1 MAKPKTKAD
10 PKHSTPAL
18 TPGLYMAR
26 QAYIDEADKLAAQ
39 METKWGCGRLRLLVD
54 PELRIKF
61 DRQRYLL
68 NQAIWYGSL
77 EDLAEQS
84 RRMCNAWNALDAFA
98 TAEGLEPAPD
108 KTLELTLIDGTVIV
122 ICADIPTANRQGP
135 DGRRKQVLMLDELA
149 RMIEAFPELI
159 KAKEVFPGA
168 EVVAA
173 KRHVSDALM
182 GLANSHTPID
192 SKFEADEIPF

>member
-1 MAKPKTKAD
+1 MAKLKQD
-10 PKHSTPAL
+10 PKHSTPAT

-26 QAYIDEADKLAAQ
+26 QAHIDEADKLAAQ
-39 METKWGCGRLRLLVD
+39 LETKWGCGRLRLLVG

-84 RRMCNAWNALDAFA
+84 RRMCNAWNALDQAA
-98 TAEGLEPAPD
+98 MALNAKPSDER
-108 KTLELTLIDGTVIV
+108 TLELTLTDGTVIV

-149 RMIEAFPELI
+149 RMIETFPELI

-168 EVVAA
+168 EVVSAR
-173 KRHVSDALM
+173 RHVSDALV
-182 GLANSHTPID
+182 GLADSLTPID
-192 SKFEADEIPF
+192 EPLPDDALPF

>member
-1 MAKPKTKAD
+1 MAKASTKD
-10 PKHSTPAL
+10 TKHSTPAL

-26 QAYIDEADKLAAQ
+26 QAHIDQADKPAAQ

-54 PELRIKF
+54 PELRTKF

-68 NQAIWYGSL
+68 NQAIWYGPL

-84 RRMCNAWNALDAFA
+84 RRMCNAWNALDQAA
-98 TAEGLEPAPD
+98 TAINAPPSD
-108 KTLELTLIDGTVIV
+108 ERTLELTLTDGTVVV
-122 ICADIPTANRQGP
+122 ICADIPTANRQAT
-135 DGRRKQVLMLDELA
+135 DGRRKQVIMLDEVA
-149 RMIEAFPELI
+149 RMLEAFPELI

-173 KRHVSDALM
+173 KRHVPDALM
-182 GLANSHTPID
+182 GLADSQTPID
-192 SKFEADEIPF
+192 EPLPDEALPF

>member
-1 MAKPKTKAD
+1 MAKLKTKTD
-10 PKHSTPAL
+10 PKHMTPAS

-26 QAYIDEADKLAAQ
+26 QAHIDEADKLAAQ
-39 METKWGCGRLRLLVD
+39 METKWGCGRLRLLVG

-68 NQAIWYGSL
+68 NQAIWYGEL

-84 RRMCNAWNALDAFA
+84 RRMCNAWNALDAHA
-98 TAEGLEPAPD
+98 TTEGLEPAPD
-108 KTLELTLIDGTVIV
+108 KTLELTLTDGTVVV
-122 ICADIPTANRQGP
+122 ICADIPTADRQAP

-149 RMIEAFPELI
+149 RMIETFPELI

-168 EVVAA
+168 EVVSA
-173 KRHVSDALM
+173 KRHVPDALL
-182 GLANSHTPID
+182 GLADSQTPID
-192 SKFEADEIPF
+192 APFPDDPMPF